1 MFFMFF
7 MLVTKSETKPQ
18 NILIKILFIN
28 KFLLIRKMFKKKK
41 KKKKNFFFLCV
52 KKKKKKREKKGKNVT
67 I

>member
-41 KKKKNFFFLCV
+41 KERKNFFFLCV
-52 KKKKKKREKKGKNVT
+52 A
-67 I
+67 